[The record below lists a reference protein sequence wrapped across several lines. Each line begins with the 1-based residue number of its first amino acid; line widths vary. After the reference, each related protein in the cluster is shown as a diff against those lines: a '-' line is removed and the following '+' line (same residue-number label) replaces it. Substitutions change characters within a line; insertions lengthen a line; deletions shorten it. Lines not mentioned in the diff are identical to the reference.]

1 MKTFSDFSQVM
12 QQQVIPL
19 RKEKPDW
26 IRLDG
31 LIGVGNRAVFA
42 FFKYKGKKWRIH
54 SDTHFR
60 MLFKA
65 YEYIQTGRDPFLIA
79 KTAGD
84 NQCLVLVPELAERPK
99 FIYIY
104 LVK

>member
-1 MKTFSDFSQVM
+1 MELFSDFDQVM
-12 QQQVIPL
+12 NQKVIPL
-19 RKEKPDW
+19 RKEKPNW

-31 LIGVGNRAVFA
+31 QIGVGNRKVFA

-60 MLFKA
+60 MLYKA
-65 YEYIQTGRDPFLIA
+65 YKFIQAGKDPFLIT

-84 NQCLVLVPELAERPK
+84 NHCLILVPELAERPK